1 MEVNGQLREVK
12 LPLREVRPAPK
23 NLGFLVPARATRP
36 LHKERAPA
44 KNREIVKSEKIQNF
58 AREAQEPS
66 EARLGAEAKLLPLNA
81 KCPEGALC
89 VTRPEAARPK
99 AAGP

>member
-23 NLGFLVPARATRP
+23 IPDFFIPARATRP

-58 AREAQEPS
+58 AREAQEP
-66 EARLGAEAKLLPLNA
+66 LLPLNA

>member
-23 NLGFLVPARATRP
+23 NPEFLVPARATRP

-44 KNREIVKSEKIQNF
+44 KNRKSRNFTQLLNVYSIPNQISAQNILEDSPKVNIQV
-58 AREAQEPS
+58 S
-66 EARLGAEAKLLPLNA
+66 
-81 KCPEGALC
+81 
-89 VTRPEAARPK
+89 
-99 AAGP
+99 